1 MKYRMICIF
10 ISLFVLLSC
19 QSDGNF
25 DSGVD
30 IDATVEARV
39 QETLDAERDS
49 LDKLPEQDFDFEL

>member
-19 QSDGNF
+19 QNDGNF

-49 LDKLPEQDFDFEL
+49 LDKLP